1 MIRVML
7 VEDEP
12 AILESIR
19 KMIETVHPNF
29 QILSTATD
37 GEEAVEILENREF
50 DIVITDIRMPVRDG
64 LSLLEHIDHNYPDLI
79 TVVIS
84 GYEVFGY
91 AKKALEFH
99 VFDYL
104 LKPVSIPA
112 LTKLLDRLELEVEK
126 RRAKLKEEYYHQIF
140 SGERVPQSEQEKEN
154 GKHYQLFVFQFGSYK
169 QLPIMEMDNANLYE
183 KLRRQIGR
191 ELENQKYSKAFAFQ
205 GATESE
211 YIVALEY
218 DRDCGQQMARLVKK
232 LYLELLRQD
241 VPVTVIAGER
251 LKQLNRLYENYQM
264 LKVMLYQ
271 HLIFGRSSY
280 YELAELKER
289 ERKQMGGGIDTQMET
304 NLILYARSHNKKGTM
319 KEIHLL
325 LERLKDK
332 TCTQLMLE
340 SALKQSFFLI
350 ERELGG
356 ETVFHY
362 AVIEQEIRNCLMKAD
377 TYASLEAEIKE
388 MVDILMQEPDHQ
400 KENQNELMERIEGYL
415 NKNFYRKVNNQILS
429 EQFGLVPS
437 YMSMLFR
444 KYKGMSPSDYIIYMR
459 INKAKEILRLQPE
472 LSIRETGEMVG
483 FQDPFYFSK
492 VFKKETGM
500 TPSGYR
506 ENMEESESGR
516 GKTAQGTVPGKKA
529 D

>member
-140 SGERVPQSEQEKEN
+140 SGERVPKSEQEKEN

-183 KLRRQIGR
+183 KLRRQIER
-191 ELENQKYSKAFAFQ
+191 QLENQKYSKAFAFQ

-232 LYLELLRQD
+232 LYLELLE
-241 VPVTVIAGER
+241 PV
-251 LKQLNRLYENYQM
+251 
-264 LKVMLYQ
+264 
-271 HLIFGRSSY
+271 
-280 YELAELKER
+280 
-289 ERKQMGGGIDTQMET
+289 
-304 NLILYARSHNKKGTM
+304 
-319 KEIHLL
+319 
-325 LERLKDK
+325 
-332 TCTQLMLE
+332 
-340 SALKQSFFLI
+340 
-350 ERELGG
+350 
-356 ETVFHY
+356 
-362 AVIEQEIRNCLMKAD
+362 
-377 TYASLEAEIKE
+377 
-388 MVDILMQEPDHQ
+388 
-400 KENQNELMERIEGYL
+400 
-415 NKNFYRKVNNQILS
+415 
-429 EQFGLVPS
+429 
-437 YMSMLFR
+437 
-444 KYKGMSPSDYIIYMR
+444 
-459 INKAKEILRLQPE
+459 
-472 LSIRETGEMVG
+472 
-483 FQDPFYFSK
+483 
-492 VFKKETGM
+492 
-500 TPSGYR
+500 
-506 ENMEESESGR
+506 
-516 GKTAQGTVPGKKA
+516 
-529 D
+529 